1 MIKNRLISMFIL
13 FSCSSGVLF
22 ADDFNQ
28 FLNKAIETSPYLQS
42 SAIGVEQAKQESYK
56 QLRYENPTL
65 SGEFLKYKPNDGSN
79 DSGYNISLTQPFR
92 LWGVS
97 GDKERFSQ
105 AIVKGANSEYML
117 NTSDFIRNISL
128 YFTVYAQE
136 KMLLD
141 LMLDATNIAKTIYD
155 ISQERHAVGSISR
168 ADMLQ
173 AKAIFL
179 EQQTQYDSLNIS
191 SIESYYELL
200 KLAGIKEKIEINT
213 NHTFEVKKSDI
224 SENPELNLL
233 IHKKDI
239 AQAEA
244 ELTSNILETVDVT
257 ASYSKE
263 PDQIVN
269 GVALSF
275 PFPLFNTKYEEKR
288 IAQLEAKKMN
298 FLIENEKNSI
308 QTEHSKL
315 LIQRELLEKL
325 KLKNENVLKL
335 KMEVLEMFLEKY
347 KVSQATLMELL
358 NIKNQVIQ
366 TKENLIKIN
375 IALNQ
380 NAININYIQGDI
392 NAQNLIN

>member
-1 MIKNRLISMFIL
+1 M
-13 FSCSSGVLF
+13 
-22 ADDFNQ
+22 
-28 FLNKAIETSPYLQS
+28 
-42 SAIGVEQAKQESYK
+42 
-56 QLRYENPTL
+56 
-65 SGEFLKYKPNDGSN
+65 
-79 DSGYNISLTQPFR
+79 
-92 LWGVS
+92 
-97 GDKERFSQ
+97 
-105 AIVKGANSEYML
+105 
-117 NTSDFIRNISL
+117 
-128 YFTVYAQE
+128 
-136 KMLLD
+136 
-141 LMLDATNIAKTIYD
+141 
-155 ISQERHAVGSISR
+155 
-168 ADMLQ
+168 
-173 AKAIFL
+173 
-179 EQQTQYDSLNIS
+179 
-191 SIESYYELL
+191 
-200 KLAGIKEKIEINT
+200 
-213 NHTFEVKKSDI
+213 
-224 SENPELNLL
+224 
-233 IHKKDI
+233 
-239 AQAEA
+239 
-244 ELTSNILETVDVT
+244 T

-263 PDQIVN
+263 PDQIVK

-347 KVSQATLMELL
+347 KVSQTTLMELL